1 MSSAV
6 TGKESGAVPLQ
17 GMLPNSH
24 FGNKRLEFL
33 RTLVSKCLF
42 VLPFQQLKMLDLYYN
57 NIAGCIK
64 NEGFEMLSTLKNLEF
79 LNLGV
84 NKFNTNILSSLSH
97 LSSLKYLYLYG
108 NEMKGR
114 IDIQELNNLTNLKE
128 LNIVRNKIEGFKS
141 LHGGEKLLNMSDL
154 EYLYL
159 SDNNFSNDILSSIKG
174 LSSLKTLWIRY
185 NLLKGPFNLTELDAM
200 SNLEE
205 LNLSGNNITKFISSR
220 GSKVINVKELYL
232 DGSSLG
238 ENFLQSLEVLSSLRL
253 LSLRRLNCTNQSK
266 PQQYARGI
274 PSWINNFSQ
283 LSYLIL
289 GHNNIEAKIPIQLCN
304 LTQLSL
310 IDLSHNHL
318 SGPILPCLRSTS
330 NSYRQQDGSYNASAP
345 VSMDE
350 PLEFTTKSISY
361 SYQGSMLSY
370 FSGIDL
376 SCNHLTGRIPTEIGN
391 LNEIHAKFVS

>member
-1 MSSAV
+1 
-6 TGKESGAVPLQ
+6 
-17 GMLPNSH
+17 
-24 FGNKRLEFL
+24 
-33 RTLVSKCLF
+33 
-42 VLPFQQLKMLDLYYN
+42 MLDLYYN

-114 IDIQELNNLTNLKE
+114 IDIQEL
-128 LNIVRNKIEGFKS
+128 
-141 LHGGEKLLNMSDL
+141 
-154 EYLYL
+154 
-159 SDNNFSNDILSSIKG
+159 
-174 LSSLKTLWIRY
+174 
-185 NLLKGPFNLTELDAM
+185 DAM

-220 GSKVINVKELYL
+220 EIRSPKNLSILYLDDITVEGRSMLLQSLGALTHLKTLYLRDSNFKGTIFDQGSKVINVKELYL

-253 LSLRRLNCTNQSK
+253 LSLRRLNCTQPIQDLSHNNM
-266 PQQYARGI
+266 ARGI

-350 PLEFTTKSISY
+350 PLEFTTKS
-361 SYQGSMLSY
+361 
-370 FSGIDL
+370 
-376 SCNHLTGRIPTEIGN
+376 RIPTEIGN
-391 LNEIHAKFVS
+391 LNEIHALNLSHNI